1 MTTITYRVLFSD
13 NRGSFAS
20 DAFASD
26 AFAAS
31 CEGVSRNCVE
41 RFDGERDLALIDL
54 PEENA
59 ELLEALLES
68 DSNVLAY
75 TAQ

>member
-20 DAFASD
+20 DAIS
-26 AFAAS
+26 AS
-31 CEGVSRNCVE
+31 CERVSRNCVE

-59 ELLEALLES
+59 EFLEALLES
-68 DSNVLAY
+68 DINVLAY

>member
-13 NRGSFAS
+13 NRGS
-20 DAFASD
+20 FASD

-59 ELLEALLES
+59 EFLEALLES

-75 TAQ
+75 TAE